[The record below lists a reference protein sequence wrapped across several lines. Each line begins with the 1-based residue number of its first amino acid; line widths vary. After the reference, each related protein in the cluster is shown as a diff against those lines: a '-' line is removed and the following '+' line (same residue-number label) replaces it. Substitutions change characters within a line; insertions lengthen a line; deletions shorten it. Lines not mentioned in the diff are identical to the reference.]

1 MVVCLMDQS
10 VRPYRGQHFRYVI
23 CGCSA
28 APPPACSP
36 PASAPAAPLLVVHIL
51 IDTLIVFA
59 ARDFVLCAV
68 HAYVCQGGS
77 WDERDSSVGLLE
89 VSGRGVKQLLK

>member
-1 MVVCLMDQS
+1 M
-10 VRPYRGQHFRYVI
+10 
-23 CGCSA
+23 A
-28 APPPACSP
+28 ASLLLLLHVPPPA
-36 PASAPAAPLLVVHIL
+36 AAPAAPPLVVHIL

-68 HAYVCQGGS
+68 HAFGCQGGS

-89 VSGRGVKQLLK
+89 VSGRGVKQLLKWHMVRRLTNSRAQQFVA